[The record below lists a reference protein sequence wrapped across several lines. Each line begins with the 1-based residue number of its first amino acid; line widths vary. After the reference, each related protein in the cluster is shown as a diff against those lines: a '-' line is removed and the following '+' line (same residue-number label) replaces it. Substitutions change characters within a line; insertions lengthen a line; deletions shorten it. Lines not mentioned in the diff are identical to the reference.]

1 MKKNL
6 FIVIVAFIAV
16 FYIIPACTN
25 GEKEPAQKSEQF
37 QTQVVHPEWSKN
49 LSIYEVNIRQF
60 SEEGTFSEV
69 EQHLPRLKELGTDI
83 LWLMPIYPIGEKN
96 RKGSLG
102 SYYSISNYLKVN
114 PEFGTIE
121 DLKSLV
127 NSAHEQEMY
136 VLLDWVA
143 NHTAWDNALAT
154 DHPEWYEHGSKGNF
168 VSPYDWTDVIQLDY
182 FNEGLRDYMIDA
194 MKYWVTE
201 VDVDGYRCDYPGQVP
216 VEFWNKARKELDQIK
231 PVFMLAEDE
240 DHRNLLED
248 AFDINYSWEF
258 FHLMNQ
264 VAKGE
269 QVVTELDSSLLKEE
283 AVYPKEVY
291 RLRFITNHDE
301 NSWNGTIEERLGDA
315 AKAFAVLTF
324 TVPGMP
330 LIYSGQEIGLNK
342 RLQFFEKDPIEWK
355 ESELEN
361 FYSTLTN
368 LKKENPALW
377 NGSFGGEYIKMN
389 NTNNNVFSF
398 IRVKDDHKVIVILNL
413 TGVEQ
418 AVDVFTGAHTGT
430 YREIFMDENHDIPQ
444 KISMHLS
451 PWKYLVFE
459 K

>member
-1 MKKNL
+1 MKKYV
-6 FIVIVAFIAV
+6 FIVIVAFMAI

-83 LWLMPIYPIGEKN
+83 LWLMTVYPIGEKN

-102 SYYSISNYLKVN
+102 SYYSISNYLEVN
-114 PEFGTIE
+114 PEFGIIE

-143 NHTAWDNALAT
+143 NHTAWDNPMAA
-154 DHPEWYEHGSKGNF
+154 DHPEWYEHDAEGNF

-182 FNEGLRDYMIDA
+182 QQEGLWDYMIDA
-194 MKYWVTE
+194 LK
-201 VDVDGYRCDYPGQVP
+201 
-216 VEFWNKARKELDQIK
+216 
-231 PVFMLAEDE
+231 
-240 DHRNLLED
+240 NLLEN
-248 AFDINYSWEF
+248 AFDMNYSWEF

-315 AKAFAVLTF
+315 AKAFAVL
-324 TVPGMP
+324 
-330 LIYSGQEIGLNK
+330 I
-342 RLQFFEKDPIEWK
+342 
-355 ESELEN
+355 
-361 FYSTLTN
+361 
-368 LKKENPALW
+368 
-377 NGSFGGEYIKMN
+377 
-389 NTNNNVFSF
+389 
-398 IRVKDDHKVIVILNL
+398 
-413 TGVEQ
+413 
-418 AVDVFTGAHTGT
+418 
-430 YREIFMDENHDIPQ
+430 
-444 KISMHLS
+444 
-451 PWKYLVFE
+451 
-459 K
+459 